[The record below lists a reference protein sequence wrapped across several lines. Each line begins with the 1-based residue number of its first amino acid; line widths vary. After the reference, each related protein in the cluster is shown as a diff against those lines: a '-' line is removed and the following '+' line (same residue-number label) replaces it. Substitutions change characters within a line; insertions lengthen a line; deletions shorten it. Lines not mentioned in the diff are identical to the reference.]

1 MGQLPPN
8 CFEQRAGC
16 TKSANTLPDTAD
28 HDLVCLAN
36 AAECEHDGAHMS
48 MLCFSRSDTTLTNLA
63 NALGVLSVVLIVVYQ
78 FFDVAERRQALAQV
92 VDASKA
98 Q

>member
-1 MGQLPPN
+1 
-8 CFEQRAGC
+8 
-16 TKSANTLPDTAD
+16 
-28 HDLVCLAN
+28 
-36 AAECEHDGAHMS
+36 MS